1 MKRKFLFVCSLAL
14 AATIGW
20 AQITSDFT
28 LTANPSLNIPLG
40 PFLADGTPFYSIG
53 GGISLKGEY
62 SPPFAQ
68 FLYSGFAF
76 DADLIPINSSTKTL
90 TLLSLGLELGA
101 QFYPVPSRLSFHSAA
116 HGGVGRAPRGRR
128 GASLCTRCSIVYPFT
143 RSHAGGEDGGN
154 CSRGRE
160 LGRRGER
167 EDH

>member
-40 PFLADGTPFYSIG
+40 PLLADGTPFYSIG

-68 FLYSGFAF
+68 FLYTGFAF
-76 DADLIPINSSTKTL
+76 DADLIPINSSTKTSRSFLSAWSSAPSSILSHPGSLFIPQL
-90 TLLSLGLELGA
+90 TAALAALPEEDEA
-101 QFYPVPSRLSFHSAA
+101 QAFALAVR
-116 HGGVGRAPRGRR
+116 
-128 GASLCTRCSIVYPFT
+128 LCT
-143 RSHAGGEDGGN
+143 
-154 CSRGRE
+154 
-160 LGRRGER
+160 L
-167 EDH
+167 